1 MKTIL
6 HLITGLEKG
15 GGAEAMLLKTVPYLQ
30 ESKQAVAVLKGKW
43 EIGEKLQRK
52 GVQVYYLNMKN
63 YLDFT
68 VIFKYRKILR
78 EYKPDVQINYL
89 IHADIFGRLF
99 AKSLGVKKLVSYI
112 RNRHSNFPYAFL
124 DKITLSKVD
133 FLLTNSQ
140 ANLKY
145 YRKEYNFPIEKSDCI
160 VNGVEINEDNNN
172 EELKHRLNK
181 LRQDLGVDGSDF
193 VISSVARL
201 HKQKSL
207 DTLIQALK
215 LLKDRNYKF
224 KVIICGKGR
233 EESNLKLLV
242 DKLGLN
248 KQVVFLKN
256 RDDVSDILRLS
267 RVFVLPSIKEGM
279 SNALLEAMSL
289 SLPAVVSDIE
299 ENKELVNDR
308 ENGCVFRLRDCNDL
322 AKKLIYIKEHKEDR
336 DMMGIN
342 NKEKIKNNYDIR
354 AVRSKL
360 DKFLYNL

>member
-1 MKTIL
+1 
-6 HLITGLEKG
+6 
-15 GGAEAMLLKTVPYLQ
+15 
-30 ESKQAVAVLKGKW
+30 
-43 EIGEKLQRK
+43 
-52 GVQVYYLNMKN
+52 
-63 YLDFT
+63 
-68 VIFKYRKILR
+68 
-78 EYKPDVQINYL
+78 
-89 IHADIFGRLF
+89 
-99 AKSLGVKKLVSYI
+99 
-112 RNRHSNFPYAFL
+112 
-124 DKITLSKVD
+124 
-133 FLLTNSQ
+133 
-140 ANLKY
+140 
-145 YRKEYNFPIEKSDCI
+145 
-160 VNGVEINEDNNN
+160 
-172 EELKHRLNK
+172 
-181 LRQDLGVDGSDF
+181 
-193 VISSVARL
+193 
-201 HKQKSL
+201 
-207 DTLIQALK
+207 LK